1 MTRTISIIG
10 AGAWGTA
17 LAQAYAIAGRPV
29 RLWAREA
36 ELARVLNVRHE
47 NPTYLPGAPLDPR
60 IEATADLAQAM
71 GADILLLVTPAQS
84 LRSML
89 TSMKPMLRPDVPVVL
104 CAKGI
109 EIGTGRLLS
118 AIVQEMIPQAPLAV
132 LSGPTFAG
140 EVVQGLPA
148 AMTLAIA
155 DNSIASALQADLST
169 PRLRAYLSDDL
180 IGVQVG
186 GAIKNVIAIACGIAQ
201 GKGYG
206 ESARAALIARGL
218 AEITRLAV
226 ALGGKAQTMLGLS
239 GVGDLT
245 LTCNSMRSRNFSL
258 GVALGQG
265 QSLQS
270 ILDNRAAVTEG
281 IYTAQAASAL
291 AQQIGVD
298 MPITKA
304 VQACLQEGLAVDKA
318 IEALLNRSL
327 KDESA

>member
-1 MTRTISIIG
+1 MTKTISIIG

-17 LAQAYAIAGRPV
+17 LAQAYAVAGRPV
-29 RLWAREA
+29 WLWTREA
-36 ELARVLNVRHE
+36 DLAQILNTRHE
-47 NPTYLPGAPLDPR
+47 NTTYLPGAPLDPR
-60 IEATADLAQAM
+60 IAATADLKQAM
-71 GADILLLVTPAQS
+71 TADILLLATPAQS
-84 LRSML
+84 VRTML
-89 TSMKPMLRPDVPVVL
+89 TTMKPMMRPSIPLIL

-118 AIVQEMIPQAPLAV
+118 LLAQEIIPETPLAM

-140 EVVQGLPA
+140 EIVQGLPA
-148 AMTLAIA
+148 AMTLAMHNNVLA
-155 DNSIASALQADLST
+155 PSLQSALST
-169 PRLRAYLSDDL
+169 PLLRAYLSDDL
-180 IGVQVG
+180 IGTQVG

-218 AEITRLAV
+218 AEMTRLAV
-226 ALGGKAQTMLGLS
+226 ALGGQAKTLLGLS

-245 LTCNSMRSRNFSL
+245 LTCHSMRSRNFSL

-270 ILDNRAAVTEG
+270 ILDARAAVTEG
-281 IYTAQAASAL
+281 VYTARAACVL
-291 AQQIGVD
+291 AQHHNVD

-304 VQACLQEGLAVDKA
+304 VQACLDEGLAVDTA
-318 IEALLNRSL
+318 IDALLNRPL
-327 KDESA
+327 KDETV